1 MVIEMDFNSDD
12 SRGSHE
18 LHVSI
23 GDLIE
28 ERLRECEDFKL
39 VRDMACMREGGLK
52 QKIPLFCSE
61 EKSNKT
67 KYCNVDL
74 LVIQDGKI
82 RVIIEIEESDVKPT
96 QICGKFLTSA
106 LARYY
111 IHKTEENPIGMHDSV
126 TFIQVVNI
134 SKLSALSMKPYQWK
148 NLEASIRNILPLRGS
163 NIREYRLFT
172 DRELNELVDY
182 GALIICGYDA
192 GYIRGHS

>member
-1 MVIEMDFNSDD
+1 MVIEMDLNSDAD
-12 SRGSHE
+12 RSPHE

-28 ERLRECEDFKL
+28 ETLREREDFKL
-39 VRDMACMREGGLK
+39 IRDMECMREGGIK

-82 RVIIEIEESDVKPT
+82 RVIVEIEESDVKPT

-111 IHKTEENPIGMHDSV
+111 IHKTEGNVPIGMHDSV
-126 TFIQVVNI
+126 TFIQVVNT
-134 SKLSALSMKPYQWK
+134 SKLKRLSLKPYQWK
-148 NLEASIRNILPLRGS
+148 NLESSIGNILPIKDS
-163 NIREYRLFT
+163 NIKEYRLFT
-172 DRELNELVDY
+172 DLELKELVNHILERI
-182 GALIICGYDA
+182 GNL
-192 GYIRGHS
+192 

>member
-1 MVIEMDFNSDD
+1 MVIEMGFNDD
-12 SRGSHE
+12 AGRRLHE

-28 ERLRECEDFKL
+28 NSLGERAQL
-39 VRDMACMREGGLK
+39 VRDQACGGN
-52 QKIPLFCSE
+52 QQIPLFCSD

-82 RVIIEIEESDVKPT
+82 RVIVEIEESDVKPT

-111 IHKTEENPIGMHDSV
+111 THETEGNVPIGMHDSV
-126 TFIQVVNI
+126 TFIQVVDT
-134 SKLSALSMKPYQWK
+134 SDLKAQSMKLYQWK
-148 NLEASIRNILPLRGS
+148 NLESSIINILPIKDS
-163 NIREYRLFT
+163 NIKEYRLFT

-182 GALIICGYDA
+182 
-192 GYIRGHS
+192 IRGRS